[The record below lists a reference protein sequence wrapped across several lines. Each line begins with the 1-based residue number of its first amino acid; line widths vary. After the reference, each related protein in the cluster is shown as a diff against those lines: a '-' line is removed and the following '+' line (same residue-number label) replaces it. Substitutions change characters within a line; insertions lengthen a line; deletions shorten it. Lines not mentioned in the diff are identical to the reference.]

1 MEYQGVKQPKQK
13 IILMKVTSRSRPQI
27 LLDTVKSYIDKASD
41 TKNMVWLFSFDLDDL
56 AYLNKEFST
65 SLCKLFNPLN
75 HGQFPFVNYDSSY
88 NKIHA
93 INRDINDF
101 VPEWDVLLNISDDQ
115 RPIVQG
121 YDDIIRKAMP
131 DDLDA
136 SLWFYDGQPR
146 INTQEI
152 IGRVYYERFGYVY
165 HPDFKSLWCDNL
177 STDLAAYLG
186 KQIKSK
192 QQIVKHINPAWGGS
206 ESLKMDALYERNNT
220 FWNEDEATYKRLKA
234 EGLDKLIKK

>member
-1 MEYQGVKQPKQK
+1 
-13 IILMKVTSRSRPQI
+13 MKVTSRERPQI

-41 TKNMVWLFSFDLDDL
+41 TKNMVWLFSFDEDD
-56 AYLNKEFST
+56 K
-65 SLCKLFNPLN
+65 
-75 HGQFPFVNYDSSY
+75 SY
-88 NKIHA
+88 NNEGFSNSLQSIFPKDYQDALIIYGIGKNKIQA
-93 INRDINDF
+93 INMDINELNSGF
-101 VPEWDVLLNISDDQ
+101 FTLKPNGMPWDILLNISDDQ

-136 SLWFYDGQPR
+136 SLWFFDGQPR